1 MLLERYQI
9 LRFNGIYFISFEC
22 KMWDTLKIEIFLSL
36 KIQQKNPKYQGK
48 LDFKESRCNAKRI
61 GSKI

>member
-1 MLLERYQI
+1 
-9 LRFNGIYFISFEC
+9 
-22 KMWDTLKIEIFLSL
+22 MWDTLKIEIFLSL

-61 GSKI
+61 GNKI